1 MKKILY
7 VCAWF
12 PPMALGM
19 ATQNYNVVKH
29 LHEAGVNLEVI
40 YIREN
45 GEAEHVTYPP
55 YIEVVDM
62 PSLVDPIN
70 IARLF
75 LLFARRVD
83 KHTVVSADLKFVLI
97 FLLDILKIV
106 KGFPLAIKIGGHAFY
121 DLRVLYSMAIQES
134 QCLMTRLKLNLSGML
149 HVAVS
154 KFSLMIC
161 NIIFVDGYDIKESL
175 MATGISGEKIVVI
188 HNGVDLNKFSA
199 RSIKD
204 IALHSKDKT
213 VIMFLGRLSHEN
225 GPMCFLRIIN
235 NFSKTYDNFLG
246 VVLSVGPLR
255 RKMEEYVETHG
266 LNEKVVFLG
275 FVPDD
280 ELPSYLAAADIM
292 VFPLRKIGGV
302 SQVVTEAMAMGK
314 PVITTNVGVVAKII
328 EHGVNGFVYEKDDME
343 GMSDMLKRLH
353 TDKELRDRIGGN
365 ASQFIRE
372 NYGWDGIIK
381 EYIEVY
387 ERL

>member
-40 YIREN
+40 YIREKRY
-45 GEAEHVTYPP
+45 AEHATYPS

-83 KHTVVSADLKFVLI
+83 KYTVVSADLKFVLI

-121 DLRVLYSMAIQES
+121 DLRVLYSMATQKNQS
-134 QCLMTRLKLNLSGML
+134 LMTRLKLNLSCML
-149 HVAVS
+149 HIAVS

-188 HNGVDLNKFSA
+188 HNGVDLNKFSE

-204 IALHSKDKT
+204 VSLHPKDKI
-213 VIMFLGRLSHEN
+213 VIMFFGRLSQEN
-225 GPMCFLRIIN
+225 GPMEFLRIIN

-255 RKMEEYVETHG
+255 RKMGEYVKRTG
-266 LNEKVVFLG
+266 LNEKVSFLG

-292 VFPLRKIGGV
+292 VFPLQKIGGV
-302 SQVVTEAMAMGK
+302 SQVVTETMAMGK
-314 PVITTNVGVVAKII
+314 PVITTNVGAVAKII
-328 EHGVNGFVYEKDDME
+328 EHGVNGFIYEKDDIE

-353 TDKELRDRIGGN
+353 TDKELSDRIGGN

-372 NYGWDGIIK
+372 NYGWDRIIK

>member
-29 LHEAGVNLEVI
+29 LHEVGVNLEVI
-40 YIREN
+40 YIREK
-45 GEAEHVTYPP
+45 GEAEHATYPP

-62 PSLVDPIN
+62 HNLINPIN

-83 KHTVVSADLKFVLI
+83 KYTVVSADLKFVLI

-106 KGFPLAIKIGGHAFY
+106 KGFPLAIKVGGHAFY
-121 DLRVLYSMAIQES
+121 DLRVLYSTAIQES
-134 QCLMTRLKLNLSGML
+134 QSLMTRLKLNLSCML
-149 HVAVS
+149 HIAVS

-188 HNGVDLNKFSA
+188 HNGVDLNKFSE
-199 RSIKD
+199 RSIED
-204 IALHSKDKT
+204 IALHPKDKT
-213 VIMFLGRLSHEN
+213 VVMFLGRLSQEN
-225 GPMCFLRIIN
+225 GPMEFLRAIN

-255 RKMEEYVETHG
+255 RKMEEYVKTNG
-266 LNEKVVFLG
+266 LDEKISFLG
-275 FVPDD
+275 FVPDE
-280 ELPSYLAAADIM
+280 ELPSYLATADIM
-292 VFPLRKIGGV
+292 ILPLQNIGGV

-314 PVITTNVGVVAKII
+314 PVITTNVGDVAKII
-328 EHGVNGFVYEKDDME
+328 EHGVNGFIYEKDDLE
-343 GMSDMLKRLH
+343 GISDMLKRLH
-353 TDKELRDRIGGN
+353 TDNELRERIGGN
-365 ASQFIRE
+365 ASRFIRE
-372 NYGWDGIIK
+372 NYGWDRIIK

-387 ERL
+387 EGL